1 MMHGLAK
8 APMSTKRAGFMLG
21 LMTLIYVLNY
31 IDRQIITILQEPIKH
46 EFGLADWQ
54 LGVLTGAAISLFY
67 TAASLPIARWIDR
80 GVNRVKLIA
89 SITALWSLLTALCGL
104 SQSFIQFVIG
114 RMGVGVAEAG
124 FAPAAHSLL
133 SDMFPE
139 RRRPMAMAL
148 LALGIPSGI
157 MLGLSIGGTVA
168 QWYNWRVALFIVGL
182 PGLLVALIYYL
193 VAREPERGASEHYPI
208 ATADGP
214 EGLIAAMK
222 ILVRRPAYV
231 QVLLATGTSAL
242 VSTGMLAW
250 TPSFLIRAH
259 GLTLQEAGI
268 GLGIVTGIA
277 GLLGTSLG
285 GWQATKFGAKG
296 MYAMLPIPIV
306 ALGLTIPTFI
316 TTLFI
321 ADGTTALWV
330 SIIPISMTYVW
341 SAPSIALVQNLAPVR
356 IRATASAI
364 YMIIANVV
372 GMAAGP
378 MFTGILSD
386 ILTRRLGSEAEGL
399 RWAMTITA
407 ALMVW
412 AMVHWTL
419 AMRKLRAAQDRGEL
433 VVAA

>member
-1 MMHGLAK
+1 MHGTPK
-8 APMSTKRAGFMLG
+8 APMSKGRASFMLG
-21 LMTLIYVLNY
+21 LMTLIYTLNY

-46 EFGLADWQ
+46 EFHLADWQ
-54 LGVLTGAAISLFY
+54 LGVLTGASISLFY
-67 TAASLPIARWIDR
+67 TAVSLPLARLIDR

-89 SITALWSLLTALCGL
+89 FITAAWSLLTALCGL

-124 FAPAAHSLL
+124 FAPASHSLL

-139 RRRPMAMAL
+139 RRRPFAMAI
-148 LALGIPSGI
+148 LALGIPIGI

-168 QWYNWRVALFIVGL
+168 QWYSWRVALFIVGL
-182 PGLLVALIYYL
+182 PGLFVALLYMV
-193 VAREPERGASEHYPI
+193 VAREPVRGASEHHPI
-208 ATADGP
+208 ATD
-214 EGLIAAMK
+214 EGSTNLIDAFRVL
-222 ILVRRPAYV
+222 IRRPAYV
-231 QVLLATGTSAL
+231 QVLLATGTATF
-242 VSTGMLAW
+242 VSTAMLAW

-259 GLTLQEAGI
+259 GLTLSQAGI

-277 GLLGTSLG
+277 GLFGTALG

-296 MYAMLPIPIV
+296 MYAMLPIPII
-306 ALGLTIPTFI
+306 ALGITIPGFI

-321 ADGTTALWV
+321 GNGTMALWL

-341 SAPSIALVQNLAPVR
+341 SAPSIALIQNLAPVR

-386 ILTRRLGSEAEGL
+386 ILSKQLGNEAEGL
-399 RWAMTITA
+399 RWAMAIVA
-407 ALMVW
+407 CLMVW
-412 AMVHWTL
+412 AMAHWTL
-419 AMRKLRAAQDRGEL
+419 AMRKLRQAQDSGEL
-433 VVAA
+433 IVAE